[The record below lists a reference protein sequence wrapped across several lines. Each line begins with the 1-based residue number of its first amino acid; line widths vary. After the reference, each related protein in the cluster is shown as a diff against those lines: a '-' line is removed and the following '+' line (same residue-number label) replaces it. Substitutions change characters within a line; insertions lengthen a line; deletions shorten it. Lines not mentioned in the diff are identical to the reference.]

1 MPAFTIETAK
11 TATNE
16 ELAASILENADG
28 RPISISFMRTAAIE
42 LASRILPGVE
52 PAPVIPRDHY
62 TKDFEADKNSRVC
75 RAAEQHWQ
83 QILKEKK

>member
-1 MPAFTIETAK
+1 MTAFTAETAQ

-42 LASRILPGVE
+42 LASRILPGVK
-52 PAPVIPRDHY
+52 PAPVIPREQY
-62 TKDFEADKNSRVC
+62 TKDFTADKNSRTS
-75 RAAEQHWQ
+75 RAVKQNWQ
-83 QILKEKK
+83 NICKEKQ